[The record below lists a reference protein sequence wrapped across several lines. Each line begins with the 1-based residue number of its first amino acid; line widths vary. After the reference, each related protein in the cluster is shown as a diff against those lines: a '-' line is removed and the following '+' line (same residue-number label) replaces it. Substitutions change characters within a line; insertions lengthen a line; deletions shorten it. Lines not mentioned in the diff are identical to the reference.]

1 MKDSPAQPATA
12 AMQLA
17 SLPSHTACNRLTR
30 NTGPDLSCKQE
41 EKGGS
46 KHASIFCSP
55 SLLLWMEGRKEIVEE
70 RWKNACQESAG
81 ERELRLIL
89 MQRVAEK
96 ETESRTRLIGRWL
109 GFLVPS
115 VNII

>member
-1 MKDSPAQPATA
+1 M
-12 AMQLA
+12 
-17 SLPSHTACNRLTR
+17 
-30 NTGPDLSCKQE
+30 
-41 EKGGS
+41 
-46 KHASIFCSP
+46 
-55 SLLLWMEGRKEIVEE
+55 EE
-70 RWKNACQESAG
+70 RWKNDCQESAG

-96 ETESRTRLIGRWL
+96 ETESRSRLIGRWL